1 MRYCLCLTRGIQRC
15 VNMDVHRNASCFWL
29 MEDFSFPFSIWVHR
43 LVFVCSQ
50 ISVLV
55 ILPVFNV
62 PREAEESR
70 FFKLIAMKKTNLWM
84 HSGLALMRPP
94 PRPRPL
100 FHPLSPPAKTKSNI
114 LLFIQLNWK
123 WRFFFSTSDVHIV
136 NDDLY
141 RRSNAFFIYIFT
153 TFKMHLSLSL
163 CFSQKTEYL
172 KRQTNVFSGICKR
185 NLMV

>member
-1 MRYCLCLTRGIQRC
+1 M
-15 VNMDVHRNASCFWL
+15 
-29 MEDFSFPFSIWVHR
+29 
-43 LVFVCSQ
+43 
-50 ISVLV
+50 
-55 ILPVFNV
+55 LPVFGWWRIFLFLFLSGFTV
-62 PREAEESR
+62 SCLCAHR
-70 FFKLIAMKKTNLWM
+70 FLSSLYYQC
-84 HSGLALMRPP
+84 LMFPARQKRADSLNSSQWKRQTCECTRGSHLCVRPP
-94 PRPRPL
+94 PRPL

>member
-1 MRYCLCLTRGIQRC
+1 M
-15 VNMDVHRNASCFWL
+15 
-29 MEDFSFPFSIWVHR
+29 
-43 LVFVCSQ
+43 
-50 ISVLV
+50 
-55 ILPVFNV
+55 LPVFGWWRMDGV
-62 PREAEESR
+62 LA
-70 FFKLIAMKKTNLWM
+70 FFFFLFL
-84 HSGLALMRPP
+84 SGLTVSCWCAHRFLFSLSYQCLMFPTRQKRADSFFINSSQWKRQTCECTRGSHLCFRPS
-94 PRPRPL
+94 PRPL

-123 WRFFFSTSDVHIV
+123 WRIFFSTSDVHIV
-136 NDDLY
+136 NVDLY

-172 KRQTNVFSGICKR
+172 KRQANVFSGICKR